1 MPAIHTRRIYDPP
14 AARDG
19 YRVLVDRLWPRGLTK
34 EKAAID
40 HWAKDLAPSTDL
52 RRWFHA
58 HPEEWDEFAARYRAE
73 LARKEDALRALLA
86 AAGTR
91 PLTLLTSVRDQT
103 RNHAVILGSV
113 LETLSR

>member
-1 MPAIHTRRIYDPP
+1 MPAIFTRRIYDPP
-14 AARDG
+14 AAQDG
-19 YRVLVDRLWPRGLTK
+19 YRVLVDRLWPRGMTK

-58 HPEEWDEFAARYRAE
+58 HPEGWDEFAARYRAE
-73 LARKEDALRALLA
+73 LAGKEDALRRLRA

-91 PLTLLTSVRDQT
+91 PLTLLYSVRDPA

-113 LETLSR
+113 LETFTP